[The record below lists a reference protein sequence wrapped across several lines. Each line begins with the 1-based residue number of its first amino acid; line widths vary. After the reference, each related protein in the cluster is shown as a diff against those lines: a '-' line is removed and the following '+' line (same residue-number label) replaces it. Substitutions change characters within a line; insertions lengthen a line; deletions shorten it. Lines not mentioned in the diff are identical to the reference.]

1 MCELRDCAQIC
12 VCARARV
19 RLRVIVAELQLYPLR
34 PARAPARIVFTK

>member
-12 VCARARV
+12 VCARV